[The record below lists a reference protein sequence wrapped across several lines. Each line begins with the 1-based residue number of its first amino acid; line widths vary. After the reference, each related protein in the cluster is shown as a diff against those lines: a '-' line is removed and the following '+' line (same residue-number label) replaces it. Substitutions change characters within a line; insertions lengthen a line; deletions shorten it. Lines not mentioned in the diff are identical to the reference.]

1 MTSPNAEKSEAI
13 KKADEVGQVMCN
25 VIAPSDGDKLF
36 QAVVSQYKGESGDEG
51 LQVLV
56 AETQIVR
63 IYASRFTAGEL
74 KEIHRPFEN
83 VSHRQIKKARTE
95 ANIEGLGLSGKKILK
110 RRIRIDQR
118 KLDHF
123 LEFTMRPA
131 NYQDVTYGGRTIKPK
146 SSKVHCH

>member
-1 MTSPNAEKSEAI
+1 
-13 KKADEVGQVMCN
+13 MCN

-36 QAVVSQYKGESGDEG
+36 QAVVIQYKGESGDEG

-63 IYASRFTAGEL
+63 IYASRFTAAEL

-83 VSHRQIKKARTE
+83 LSDRQIKKARTQ
-95 ANIEGLGLSGKKILK
+95 ANIEGLGLRERKILK

-123 LEFTMRPA
+123 LKFTMRPA
-131 NYQDVTYGGRTIKPK
+131 Y
-146 SSKVHCH
+146 

>member
-1 MTSPNAEKSEAI
+1 MTKIQVQVFNTCINSLANSIKKPRIEQLDSQVTNWMTSPNAEKSEAI

-63 IYASRFTAGEL
+63 IYASSSRQRSL
-74 KEIHRPFEN
+74 KKSIGH
-83 VSHRQIKKARTE
+83 
-95 ANIEGLGLSGKKILK
+95 LK
-110 RRIRIDQR
+110 MSLTD
-118 KLDHF
+118 K
-123 LEFTMRPA
+123 
-131 NYQDVTYGGRTIKPK
+131 
-146 SSKVHCH
+146 